1 MGKPVRTL
9 KILADNEGRLRRLN
23 ESLASKVRQLEAAL
37 PEATSDAVRLRLKQI
52 ALRLEASA
60 IPVEITKPAKA
71 PKPSKTSKT
80 TRKQKEATP

>member
-23 ESLASKVRQLEAAL
+23 ESMASKVRQLEAAL

-60 IPVEITKPAKA
+60 IPLEITKPT
-71 PKPSKTSKT
+71 KPSKT